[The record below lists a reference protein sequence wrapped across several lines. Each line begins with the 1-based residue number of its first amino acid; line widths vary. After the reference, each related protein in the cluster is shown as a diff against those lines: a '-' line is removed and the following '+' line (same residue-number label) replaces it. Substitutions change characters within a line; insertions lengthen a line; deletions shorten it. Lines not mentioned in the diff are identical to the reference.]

1 MRTNPLVEPDL
12 QRSRP
17 QINEQS
23 ANCIPQLTDSTDYE
37 SMHCSI
43 SEFTDKMCCQ
53 FKLFWLLRDKP
64 YISSIDSSLNRSP
77 TALFGMPLF
86 TCGTNFLLLFMF
98 LISSILHHHPAL
110 LHHHILMVE
119 HLLTFF
125 WHFPLIL
132 NVSFSRSLSVHSCLS
147 LPQAD
152 LLEL

>member
-1 MRTNPLVEPDL
+1 MA
-12 QRSRP
+12 QRCADCVQIRSWNQIYSDP

-43 SEFTDKMCCQ
+43 SEFTDKMFCQ

-110 LHHHILMVE
+110 LRRHILILDR
-119 HLLTFF
+119 LLTFLVEF
-125 WHFPLIL
+125 
-132 NVSFSRSLSVHSCLS
+132 SLSS
-147 LPQAD
+147 
-152 LLEL
+152 